1 MQQKG
6 LAEGTGIL
14 DIVARLCVVRITTLF
29 SLSKT
34 KTAHGVV
41 EISKSW
47 LHAEITDVSNAALEF
62 RMVVR
67 IWRVPT
73 GQIKQIIYMKT

>member
-1 MQQKG
+1 MRSEDYYTVLLVQNK
-6 LAEGTGIL
+6 
-14 DIVARLCVVRITTLF
+14 DR
-29 SLSKT
+29 
-34 KTAHGVV
+34 AHGVV

-67 IWRVPT
+67 IWRVPNRAN
-73 GQIKQIIYMKT
+73 KTNYLHENFKNAAVLM